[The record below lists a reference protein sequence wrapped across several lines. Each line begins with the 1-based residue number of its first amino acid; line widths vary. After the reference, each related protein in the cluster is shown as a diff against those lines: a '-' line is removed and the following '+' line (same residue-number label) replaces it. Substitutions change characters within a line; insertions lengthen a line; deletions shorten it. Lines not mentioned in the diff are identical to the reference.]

1 MQIKMNYLLTICAR
15 GGSKGIPGKNIKEI
29 AGKPLIAYSII
40 TAKKFLE
47 KHSGIL
53 TLSTDSTVIR
63 QVAAEHGLQTNY
75 LRPPAFATDTVSKTP
90 ALKDILKYEEERTGI
105 DFDYLIDLDLTSPLR
120 SVEDIEN
127 ALKTIEANK
136 DAINLVTVSPPHRNP
151 YFNMLE
157 QKEDGFFDVSKKLK
171 QPIFSRQQAPLVYD
185 MNSSFYIFSK
195 KYFSG
200 NYKGS
205 ITDSTLIY
213 EIPHICFDVDTPLDF
228 EYMEMV
234 ISTKKWTF

>member
-1 MQIKMNYLLTICAR
+1 MKYLVTICAR

-29 AGKPLIAYSII
+29 GGKPLIAYSII
-40 TAKKFLE
+40 TAQKFLK

-53 TLSTDSTVIR
+53 TLSTDSEEIK
-63 QVAAEHGLQTNY
+63 QVASEHGLKTDY
-75 LRPPAFATDTVSKTP
+75 LRPPAFATDNVSKSP
-90 ALKDILKYEEERTGI
+90 ALNDILIYEKKRTGI

-127 ALKTIEANK
+127 ALEVIRADTEAV
-136 DAINLVTVSPPHRNP
+136 NLVTVSPPHRNP

-157 QKEDGFFDVSKKLK
+157 RKKDGYFHLSKKLEK
-171 QPIFSRQQAPLVYD
+171 PIFSRQEAPLVYD

-200 NYKGS
+200 NYSGS
-205 ITDSTLIY
+205 ITDKTLVY

-228 EYMEMV
+228 DFMEMV
-234 ISTKKWTF
+234 IKNKKWIF